1 MMISVEKYDGV
12 IEITL
17 ANPKVN
23 AIGVAMSRELGRVFG
38 DFMANDSEHVAI
50 VSGGAGNVFSA
61 GWDMKA
67 AVAAGEGEASDFG
80 PGGFAGLTEL
90 FALTKPVIAAVN
102 GAAVGGGVE
111 LMLACDLIVAAQTA
125 TFRLPETSLG
135 VLADAGGVQRLPR
148 RLPYHIAMEL
158 LLTGRAMPA
167 DEAARYGL
175 VNWVVP
181 KDRVLSEARRVAL
194 ELAARA
200 PLAVRAVKETV
211 RATLHL
217 SEEDAFARLKRRDL
231 ATYRRMLESSDRQEG
246 PRAFVEK
253 RKPQWQGR

>member
-1 MMISVEKYDGV
+1 MMINVEKYQGIV
-12 IEITL
+12 EVTL
-17 ANPKVN
+17 TNPKVN
-23 AIGVAMSRELGRVFG
+23 AIGVAMSRELGRVFSE
-38 DFMANDSEHVAI
+38 FMANDADQVAI
-50 VSGGAGNVFSA
+50 LSGGTGAVFSA

-67 AVAAGEGEASDFG
+67 AVAADEGEASDFG

-102 GAAVGGGVE
+102 GIAIGGGVE

-125 TFRLPETSLG
+125 SFQLPETALG
-135 VLADAGGVQRLPR
+135 VLADAGGIQRLPR

-158 LLTGRAMPA
+158 MLTGRAMKA

-181 KDRVLSEARRVAL
+181 KEQVMDEARRVAV

-211 RATLHL
+211 QGTLHL
-217 SEEDAFARLKRRDL
+217 SEQEAFARLKRREL
-231 ATYRRMLESSDRQEG
+231 PTYQRMLNSADRQEG

-253 RKPQWQGR
+253 RKPQWTGR